1 VLLVDGSG
9 PADADLAGLRLLLDR
24 RHAETAGLPV
34 PAGLAEEAQ
43 VITAVVRGQ
52 QLAHALALARGADPD
67 APAHL
72 TKVTETT

>member
-1 VLLVDGSG
+1 VLLVSG
-9 PADADLAGLRLLLDR
+9 GGPGDADLAGLRLLLDG
-24 RHAETAGLPV
+24 RHAETASLPPL
-34 PAGLAEEAQ
+34 PAAAEPVQ

-52 QLAHALALARGADPD
+52 QLAHALALARDSDPD

>member
-1 VLLVDGSG
+1 
-9 PADADLAGLRLLLDR
+9 
-24 RHAETAGLPV
+24 V
-34 PAGLAEEAQ
+34 PARPPAAVPVQ

-52 QLAHALALARGADPD
+52 QLAHALALARDSDPD